1 MPPCSHCFK
10 YTGDP
15 KVIHPDG
22 GCPLRASSYCRRCC
36 CRGHLSVECT
46 KPNPQQERPRSLE
59 ELIPAYLRAQFK
71 IISHT
76 PIVYKAPMSEEELP
90 DINKLVVPE
99 SYKELGEFVKR
110 HNISVPRAS
119 KTKPSEE
126 DLLSAIYKWGKER
139 GFRIVQETPF
149 TTISLPDTGHEA
161 DTTYEE
167 A

>member
-1 MPPCSHCFK
+1 
-10 YTGDP
+10 
-15 KVIHPDG
+15 
-22 GCPLRASSYCRRCC
+22 
-36 CRGHLSVECT
+36 
-46 KPNPQQERPRSLE
+46 
-59 ELIPAYLRAQFK
+59 
-71 IISHT
+71 
-76 PIVYKAPMSEEELP
+76 MSEEELP